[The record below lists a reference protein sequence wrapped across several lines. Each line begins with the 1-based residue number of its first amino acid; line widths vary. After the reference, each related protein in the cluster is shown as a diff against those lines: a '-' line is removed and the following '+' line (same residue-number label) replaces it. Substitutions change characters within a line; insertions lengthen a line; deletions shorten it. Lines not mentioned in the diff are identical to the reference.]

1 MVLAV
6 LFLIVICLLFYKL
19 KPINKENERTNVPY
33 KRSIGN
39 AQIKGVKE
47 FQNDYF
53 SVEYSNKYILAVIAD
68 GLTDKPEGRY
78 AAELSVNVLRE
89 NFNNVENYKN
99 IEEYFKNSFGDINRV
114 LNKAPENKTG
124 TAVLAAVIGKN
135 FVEWAS
141 VGSCALYL
149 YEDNDI
155 LKINGSIKNSV
166 EIDKIRLT
174 KKSIILLCT
183 DGVFKSLEEKE
194 IKENMTVKISP
205 YDKAMK
211 MAELIK
217 NKSLKYQDNATLVI
231 IE

>member
-6 LFLIVICLLFYKL
+6 LFLITLCLLFYKL
-19 KPINKENERTNVPY
+19 KPEVCEKERTNVPY

-53 SVEYSNKYILAVIAD
+53 SVEYSNKYILVVIAD

-78 AAELSVNVLRE
+78 AAELSVNILRE
-89 NFNNVENYKN
+89 NFNNIVSYKN

-114 LNKAPENKTG
+114 LNKALENKTG
-124 TAVLAAVIGKN
+124 TAVIAAVIGKN
-135 FVEWAS
+135 FIEWAS
-141 VGSCALYL
+141 IGSCALYL
-149 YEDNDI
+149 CEDNDI
-155 LKINGSIKNSV
+155 LKINGNENNSAEFDKMRLIKKN
-166 EIDKIRLT
+166 R
-174 KKSIILLCT
+174 ILLCT

-194 IKENMTVKISP
+194 IAESMAEKIST

-217 NKSLKYQDNATLVI
+217 NKGLKYQDNATLVI